1 MPDHRR
7 DHDDDYGGY
16 ERAQPCAAHRRYDA
30 VLEILHIRKAPFRGM
45 TRFKPQGRARTGTRP
60 RKNRYSTVPYT
71 WPQACPPIAEF
82 S

>member
-1 MPDHRR
+1 MPHHRR
-7 DHDDDYGGY
+7 DHDDDHGGY
-16 ERAQPCAAHRRYDA
+16 ERAQPSIAHCRYDA
-30 VLEILHIRKAPFRGM
+30 VFEILHKEKPFRGT
-45 TRFKPQGRARTGTRP
+45 TRFKPRGRARTGTRP